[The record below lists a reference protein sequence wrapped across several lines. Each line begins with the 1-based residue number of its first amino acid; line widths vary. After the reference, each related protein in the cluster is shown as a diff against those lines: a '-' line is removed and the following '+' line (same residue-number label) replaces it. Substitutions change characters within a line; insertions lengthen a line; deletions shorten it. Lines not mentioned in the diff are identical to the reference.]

1 MATRD
6 WAGLAAGL
14 ALAGF
19 GLGAYVASG
28 SQSVP
33 EPAPAPAAVIE
44 TVPAVE
50 TVVDQPVDRPAFE
63 IPGLSGAASRILAN
77 AGYAEIAPQSELG
90 LPASLVR
97 VLEREGVVL
106 LVPDGDGS

>member
-28 SQSVP
+28 SQPVS
-33 EPAPAPAAVIE
+33 ESAPAPAAVVE
-44 TVPAVE
+44 TVPFVE
-50 TVVDQPVDRPAFE
+50 TAVVQPVFH
-63 IPGLSGAASRILAN
+63 IPGLSDAASRVLGST
-77 AGYAEIAPQSELG
+77 GYADVAQQSELG
-90 LPASLVR
+90 LTASVVR

>member
-6 WAGLAAGL
+6 WAGIAAGL

-19 GLGAYVASG
+19 GLGAFVASG
-28 SQSVP
+28 TEQAP
-33 EPAPAPAAVIE
+33 EPAPTPAV
-44 TVPAVE
+44 VVE
-50 TVVDQPVDRPAFE
+50 TVAPVETFVAQPTVE
-63 IPGLSGAASRILAN
+63 IPGISGAAARVLSTT
-77 AGYAEIAPQSELG
+77 GYAGVAQEEELG
-90 LPASLVR
+90 LPGSVIR